1 MPKLT
6 QKRLFKRQA
15 KVIASATVS
24 AAILATMS
32 TSALADGWSG
42 TAEAGAISTSGNSDN
57 TSVTSKVDVSRSAGG
72 WIHNILADAYNAET
86 DGNKSADRFS
96 LGYKPKRLLNESTY
110 LFGLGNYD
118 TDEFANIDDR
128 KKLVAGV
135 GHWFINSERTE
146 LLGEAGIGARSTDFI
161 TGADSSD
168 DGILYLYG
176 KYRQRVL
183 ENADLIAT
191 VAIDGGGD
199 NTFTDASVGL
209 QVGLGGALALKV
221 SHSLR
226 RNSDI
231 VGIRGDK
238 SDSVTGVTLVYGL
251 NK

>member
-1 MPKLT
+1 M
-6 QKRLFKRQA
+6 QKPLFRLQA
-15 KVIASATVS
+15 KFIVS
-24 AAILATMS
+24 AALTAAIAAPVS
-32 TSALADGWSG
+32 TAALAEGWSG

-57 TSVTSKVDVSRSAGG
+57 TSITSKVDISRDAGG

-86 DGNKSADRFS
+86 DGDKTADRFS
-96 LGYKPKRLLNESTY
+96 LGYKPKKLLNESTY

-118 TDEFANIDDR
+118 TDDFANIDDR

-135 GHWFINSERTE
+135 GHWFINQERTE

-161 TGADSSD
+161 SGGESSD
-168 DGILYLYG
+168 DGIIYLYG
-176 KYRQRVL
+176 KYRQSVL
-183 ENADLIAT
+183 ENADFIAT